1 MPVRSKYS
9 NMLKLPDVDYLS
21 KLCGEKRHEQST
33 VYDDFFAG
41 FGLGS
46 GSFATLD
53 ENWPVCGGFGL
64 PRILI
69 LLFAIGYFVTRNHYT
84 PEISREFRKR

>member
-1 MPVRSKYS
+1 MNNVS
-9 NMLKLPDVDYLS
+9 
-21 KLCGEKRHEQST
+21 

-41 FGLGS
+41 FGVGS

-69 LLFAIGYFVTRNHYT
+69 LLFAIGYFVTRNDYT
-84 PEISREFRKR
+84 PEISKEFRKRRRLLDIQNARKALMEKPTA